1 MKVSDL
7 SSYPSYF
14 KHYFELVGN
23 NSLEQILEKRM
34 VNALDFYQ
42 EIPANKWTYSYEE
55 GKWSMQKVLQ
65 HVLDAEAIFLY
76 RAISV
81 ARGEKQS
88 LPGWNENEYANNI
101 QESSIDITRLFRAL
115 GHQMNLTKYYFSTF
129 SSEEM
134 EQIGIINNH
143 ETSVGAM
150 GFAIAGHEI
159 HHRNIIKERYF

>member
-1 MKVSDL
+1 MNVSAL
-7 SSYPSYF
+7 SVYPSYF

-23 NSLEQILEKRM
+23 HSLEQILEKRM
-34 VNALDFYQ
+34 FDALDFYQ
-42 EIPANKWTYSYEE
+42 EIPANKWSYSYEE

-65 HVLDAEAIFLY
+65 HVLDAEAIFLF

-129 SSEEM
+129 SAEEI
-134 EQIGIINNH
+134 QRIGMVNGH